1 MVNKEFDQSRYQA
14 GRLEAKTRNAFLGK
28 KHQYDLKAQFL
39 SNPSAPVET
48 FNPLDQ
54 KFITKLAGE
63 NPQQQER
70 LVSFVNNF
78 QTFEQTFGP
87 DLELQ
92 NAPLIWQAV
101 DRIEALKSQP
111 VREKILNQIKAK
123 KEQAQQVTASEPV
136 LQPENALKNTIST
149 IWQLQ
154 SEKFRAGLKSILDL
168 PFFIINNLPDR
179 VYRVLPITTI
189 LALVLSACASV
200 AIVPNPEIP
209 NQNDPVPGETAG
221 IPDSATGEAPVT
233 TNTAEPAST
242 ITSAPTETQAVN
254 QVDQLLT
261 AYLAGESVD
270 VSNLSPTEFREFS
283 TQLAEQ
289 RNEERGINPIIYNG
303 EAYLDPNSYR
313 LMDYDGHPDINETIE
328 MYLPV
333 VGKDSAGN
341 LQILNQNGQTIT
353 IANSADVD
361 WNMVVTDPNDP
372 RIDWPNLP
380 NSIDGGLN
388 EITYR
393 LSDHPRNINKT
404 FIVPAILLDK
414 TMGQIF
420 MEGRG
425 KGFIPL
431 FRFLTAEDV
440 DVNGTPIL
448 FRLSLVI
455 PNTTQLAIEGDDF
468 WTKAIGVSVLEH
480 DEFYVNLQENSVY
493 YMGIHQDQDA
503 VWDKN
508 YNTTMN
514 AYQGLITNNEITSIL
529 TNQAENT
536 QNMMLLPPS
545 LLIQKK

>member
-1 MVNKEFDQSRYQA
+1 MGNKEFGPNKYQA

-39 SNPSAPVET
+39 SNPSTPVEA

-54 KFITKLAGE
+54 KFIAKLAGE

-78 QTFEQTFGP
+78 QTFESSFGP

-92 NAPLIWQAV
+92 NAPLVWQAV
-101 DRIEALKSQP
+101 DHIESLKSQP

-123 KEQAQQVTASEPV
+123 KEQAQQVKTSEPV
-136 LQPENALKNTIST
+136 LQSENALKNTIST

-154 SEKFRAGLKSILDL
+154 SEKFREGLKSILDL

-179 VYRVLPITTI
+179 VYRLLPITTI

-200 AIVPNPEIP
+200 AVVPQPEIT
-209 NQNDPVPGETAG
+209 NQNDPVPGETTG
-221 IPDSATGEAPVT
+221 LPDSATGEAPII
-233 TNTAEPAST
+233 TNTIEPTST
-242 ITSAPTETQAVN
+242 IAPAPTETQVVN

-261 AYLAGESVD
+261 AYLAGESID
-270 VSNLSPTEFREFS
+270 VSVLSPTEFREFS
-283 TQLAEQ
+283 TQLVEQ
-289 RNEERGINPIIYNG
+289 RNEERGINPIIYNN
-303 EAYLDPNSYR
+303 EAYIGPDNYMM
-313 LMDYDGHPDINETIE
+313 MDYDGHPDQNETIQ

-333 VGKDSAGN
+333 VGKDSSGN
-341 LQILNQNGQTIT
+341 LQILNQDGQTIT

-361 WNMVVTDPNDP
+361 WSMVVTDPHDS

-380 NSIDGGLN
+380 VNSNSGLTLT
-388 EITYR
+388 EYV
-393 LSDHPRNINKT
+393 LSDNILGGNKS
-404 FIVPAILLDK
+404 FIVPTILLDK

-425 KGFIPL
+425 KGMIPT
-431 FRFLTAEDV
+431 FRFLTVADMDE
-440 DVNGTPIL
+440 NGIPIS

-455 PNTTQLAIEGDDF
+455 LNSTNLTMEDSDF
-468 WTKAIGVSVLEH
+468 SARAGITVFENES
-480 DEFYVNLQENSVY
+480 FFVNLQANSVY
-493 YMGIHQDQDA
+493 YMGIHQNQDA

-508 YNTTMN
+508 YNTTMD
-514 AYQGLITNNEITSIL
+514 AYQGLITDNRIISIL
-529 TNQAENT
+529 THQTENT
-536 QNMMLLPPS
+536 QDIMLLPPS

>member
-28 KHQYDLKAQFL
+28 KRQYDLKAQFL

-78 QTFEQTFGP
+78 QTFKSSFGP

-92 NAPLIWQAV
+92 NAPLVWQAV

-111 VREKILNQIKAK
+111 IREKILNQIKAK
-123 KEQAQQVTASEPV
+123 KEQAQQVTVSEPV

-189 LALVLSACASV
+189 LALVLSACAV
-200 AIVPNPEIP
+200 TAVPNPEIP
-209 NQNDPVPGETAG
+209 NQNNPFPGETTG
-221 IPDSATGEAPVT
+221 LPDSATGEAPII
-233 TNTAEPAST
+233 TNTVEPTST
-242 ITSAPTETQAVN
+242 VTPAPTETQVVN

-261 AYLAGESVD
+261 AYLAGESID
-270 VSNLSPTEFREFS
+270 VSVLSPTEFREFS
-283 TQLAEQ
+283 TQLVEQ
-289 RNEERGINPIIYNG
+289 RNEERGINPIIYNN
-303 EAYLDPNSYR
+303 EAYIGPDNYMM
-313 LMDYDGHPDINETIE
+313 MDYDGHPDQNETIQ

-341 LQILNQNGQTIT
+341 LQILNQDGQTIT

-380 NSIDGGLN
+380 INSNSGLTPI
-388 EITYR
+388 EYL
-393 LSDHPRNINKT
+393 LSDTINGGNKS
-404 FIVPAILLDK
+404 FIIPTILLDK

-425 KGFIPL
+425 KGMIPN
-431 FRFLTAEDV
+431 FRFLTVADIDE
-440 DVNGTPIL
+440 NGIPIS

-455 PNTTQLAIEGDDF
+455 LNSTGLTIENSDFLASAGI
-468 WTKAIGVSVLEH
+468 TVSDNEK
-480 DEFYVNLQENSVY
+480 FFVNLQENSVY
-493 YMGIHQDQDA
+493 YMGIHQDQDL

-508 YNTTMN
+508 YNTTMD
-514 AYQGLITNNEITSIL
+514 AYQGLITDNRIISIL
-529 TNQAENT
+529 THQAENA
-536 QNMMLLPPS
+536 QEIMLLPPS

>member
-54 KFITKLAGE
+54 KFIAKLAGE

-92 NAPLIWQAV
+92 NAPLIWQAM
-101 DRIEALKSQP
+101 DHIEALKSQP

-123 KEQAQQVTASEPV
+123 KEQAKQVTAIESV
-136 LQPENALKNTIST
+136 LQPEDALKNTIST

-154 SEKFRAGLKSILDL
+154 SEKFREGLKSILDL

-200 AIVPNPEIP
+200 AVVPNPEIP

-221 IPDSATGEAPVT
+221 IPDSATGEAPVI

-242 ITSAPTETQAVN
+242 ITSAPTETQVVN

-261 AYLAGESVD
+261 AHLAGESID
-270 VSNLSPTEFREFS
+270 VSVLSPTEFREFS

-289 RNEERGINPIIYNG
+289 RNEERGINPIIYNN
-303 EAYLDPNSYR
+303 EAYVGPDNYMM
-313 LMDYDGHPDINETIE
+313 MDYDGHPDMNETIQ

-341 LQILNQNGQTIT
+341 LQILNQDGQTIT

-380 NSIDGGLN
+380 VGPNSGLTPVQYLISDKVRGGN
-388 EITYR
+388 E
-393 LSDHPRNINKT
+393 S
-404 FIVPAILLDK
+404 FIIPTILLDK

-425 KGFIPL
+425 KGMIPS
-431 FRFLTAEDV
+431 FRFLTVADIDE
-440 DVNGTPIL
+440 NGIPIS

-455 PNTTQLAIEGDDF
+455 LNSTILTTENSDFLASAGI
-468 WTKAIGVSVLEH
+468 TVSDNES
-480 DEFYVNLQENSVY
+480 FFVNLQENSVY
-493 YMGIHQDQDA
+493 YMGIEQNQDD

-514 AYQGLITNNEITSIL
+514 AYQGLITDNRIISIL
-529 TNQAENT
+529 THQAENA
-536 QNMMLLPPS
+536 QEIMLLPPS

>member
-1 MVNKEFDQSRYQA
+1 MVNKEFDQSIYQA

-54 KFITKLAGE
+54 KFIAKLAGE

-70 LVSFVNNF
+70 LVSFVSNF
-78 QTFEQTFGP
+78 QTFESSFGP

-92 NAPLIWQAV
+92 NAPLVWQAV

-123 KEQAQQVTASEPV
+123 KEQAQQTTASESV

-189 LALVLSACASV
+189 LALVLSACAV
-200 AIVPNPEIP
+200 TAVPNPEIP
-209 NQNDPVPGETAG
+209 NQNNPFPGETTDL
-221 IPDSATGEAPVT
+221 PDSATGEAPII
-233 TNTAEPAST
+233 TNTVEPIST
-242 ITSAPTETQAVN
+242 VTPAPTETQVVN

-261 AYLAGESVD
+261 AYLAGESID
-270 VSNLSPTEFREFS
+270 VSVLSPTEFREFS

-289 RNEERGINPIIYNG
+289 RNEERGINPIIYNN
-303 EAYLDPNSYR
+303 EAYISPDNY
-313 LMDYDGHPDINETIE
+313 MMMNYDGHPDMNETIQ

-341 LQILNQNGQTIT
+341 LQILNQDGQTIT

-380 NSIDGGLN
+380 KEPNSGLDLV
-388 EITYR
+388 EF
-393 LSDHPRNINKT
+393 LFSDHPMNFNKI
-404 FIVPAILLDK
+404 FIVPTILLDK

-425 KGFIPL
+425 KGMIPN
-431 FRFLTAEDV
+431 FRFLTVTDT
-440 DVNGTPIL
+440 DINGAPIL

-455 PNTTQLAIEGDDF
+455 PAGTHLTIENSNF
-468 WTKAIGVSVLEH
+468 STSAHGVAVTEQH
-480 DEFYVNLQENSVY
+480 DFYVNLQENSVY
-493 YMGIHQDQDA
+493 YMGIGLNQDA
-503 VWDKN
+503 IWDKN
-508 YNTTMN
+508 YNTTMD
-514 AYQGLITNNEITSIL
+514 AYQGLITDNKITSIL
-529 TNQAENT
+529 THQAENS
-536 QNMMLLPPS
+536 QNMMLLPPY